1 MRLTAWVLVM
11 CAVVSA
17 SAERLPL
24 RRFTIADGL
33 PHDYARRIFCDS
45 RGFLWFAT
53 REGLARFDGDRFTT
67 LDNVPLLEGAKIRDI
82 IEIPAGTY
90 WIATNHGLI
99 QFVPGSPVEF
109 RRSAIPLDVIA
120 LARGSGK
127 AVWAATDRGIFH
139 VAGDAVTRIESPH
152 EQIWV
157 LRETN
162 GALSVGTAK
171 GLYRRTAR
179 GTLTRLS
186 EDDVRDIVLDR
197 QGYTWLATTTG
208 LRRFRDSPLRSVER
222 FGVES
227 GLPSESVFAITEMRD
242 GTIWAGTGEGLALLE
257 PGPRVSF
264 RPYTAS
270 YGISDRNISTLAEDH
285 DGDLWIG
292 TESSGVFEIARSGFT
307 SFTQDDGLT
316 KNRIAAINED
326 RNGNL
331 FVVSGLEFLHTFDGR
346 RFHPWRPQFPKSIKY
361 FGWGWNQIVF
371 QARNG
376 DWWWATGEGLCRFPG
391 VRTISD
397 LAHTAPLV
405 HYDTSNGLTHPIVFR
420 IYEDSHGDI
429 WASVLS
435 DGWPVIRID
444 HASGKAE
451 AFGVADG
458 MPATGAPNS
467 FIEDRGG
474 NLWVGLY
481 DGGALRRRNG
491 RFARIAGLPEGAVRD
506 MIIDHRGRLWMA
518 TDSGGAVRIDNPSA
532 DVPSIRV
539 YTKKQ
544 GLSTN
549 QIYSIVEDR
558 FGRVYLGTSRGIN
571 RLDPES
577 GRIKRFTTADG
588 LPNNLINVAFA
599 DRSGALWFGTLNG
612 LARLVPQPDEPRT
625 APPIWISA
633 LRVAGVPHTVPAVGV
648 QTVGPLELAP
658 HQNRVEIDFGT
669 VTFRPGEAIRYQ
681 YRLAGD
687 REWSPPVEQRSVAL
701 ANLAPG
707 KYNFQV
713 RAVSSDGIA
722 STTPAVFR
730 FDVLPPVW
738 HRWWFMVSCAIAVI
752 AAIHLYY
759 RARSRR
765 LLEMERVRIRIATDL
780 HDDIGASLSRIAV
793 LSEVVKRQVSDPR
806 SDRMLADVAD
816 SARSAVES
824 MSDIVWSIDPRRD
837 DVVSLN
843 RRLRECAAEILDPA
857 AIQWT
862 FDSDAQADKLRLGP
876 AQRRHIYL
884 VVKETLTNAVRH
896 ADCHHAT
903 ISVGAVDHSIRIE
916 IADDG
921 VGFDPKDCDGG
932 NGLQNMRRRLA
943 ELGGDVD
950 IATRNGSGTRVTI
963 RIPLGRTA

>member
-1 MRLTAWVLVM
+1 MH
-11 CAVVSA
+11 
-17 SAERLPL
+17 AERLPL
-24 RRFTIADGL
+24 RKFTIADGL
-33 PHDYARRIFCDS
+33 PHDHASRIFCDS

-53 REGLARFDGDRFTT
+53 REGLARFDGNRFAT
-67 LDNVPLLEGAKIRDI
+67 LDNVPLLEGAKVRDI
-82 IEIPAGTY
+82 VETPAGTY
-90 WIATNHGLI
+90 WIATNRGLI
-99 QFVPGSPVEF
+99 QFVPGSPIEF
-109 RRSAIPLDVIA
+109 RRAAVPLNVIA
-120 LARGSGK
+120 LAAGAGNT
-127 AVWAATDRGIFH
+127 VWAATVRGVFR
-139 VAGDAVTRIESPH
+139 VAGNTTERIESPK
-152 EQIWV
+152 EQV
-157 LRETN
+157 YAMAEQN
-162 GALSVGTAK
+162 GDLWIGTEK
-171 GLYRRTAR
+171 GFYCRAAR

-186 EDDVRDIVLDR
+186 EDDVREIVIDR

-208 LRRFRDSPLRSVER
+208 LRRFRGTPLNGVER
-222 FGVES
+222 FGVND
-227 GLPSESVFAITEMRD
+227 GLPSDTVFALTKMHD
-242 GTIWAGTGEGLALLE
+242 GTIWAGTTEGLAHSE

-264 RPYTAS
+264 RPYTS
-270 YGISDRNISTLAEDH
+270 SHGISDRNIFTLAEDH

-292 TESSGVFEIARSGFT
+292 TESGGVFEIARSGFT

-316 KNRIAAINED
+316 SNRIAAINED
-326 RNGNL
+326 RQGNL
-331 FVVSGLEFLHTFDGR
+331 FVVSGLAFLHTFDGR
-346 RFHPWRPQFPKSIKY
+346 KFHAWRPRFPKSIQY
-361 FGWGWNQIVF
+361 FGWGWNQIVL

-376 DWWWATGEGLCRFPG
+376 EWWWATGDGLCRFPPARSIADL
-391 VRTISD
+391 VKTTP
-397 LAHTAPLV
+397 LAH
-405 HYDTSNGLTHPIVFR
+405 YNSSNGLPTQNVFR
-420 IYEDSHGDI
+420 IFEDSRGDI
-429 WASVLS
+429 WASVLA
-435 DGWPVIRID
+435 DGHSVVRVD
-444 HASGKAE
+444 HASGKVQ

-491 RFARIAGLPEGAVRD
+491 RFERIAGLPEGAVRD
-506 MIIDHRGRLWMA
+506 MLIDHRGRLWMA
-518 TDSGGAVRIDNPSA
+518 AESGGAVRIDNPA
-532 DVPSIRV
+532 AEKPSIRV
-539 YTKKQ
+539 YTKTQ

-558 FGRVYLGTSRGIN
+558 FGRIYLGTGRGIN

-588 LPNNLINVAFA
+588 LPNNSINVAFA
-599 DRSGALWFGTLNG
+599 DHTGALWFGTLNG
-612 LARLVPQPDEPRT
+612 LARLEPQRDEPRVP
-625 APPIWISA
+625 PPIWISA
-633 LRVAGVPHTVPAVGV
+633 LRVAGVPHAIPAVGAKSL
-648 QTVGPLELAP
+648 GPFELEP
-658 HQNRVEIDFGT
+658 HQNRVEVDFGT

-687 REWSPPVEQRSVAL
+687 REWSAPVEQRSVAL

-707 KYNFQV
+707 NYNFEV
-713 RAVSSDGIA
+713 RAISSDGIA
-722 STTPAVFR
+722 STTPAIFR
-730 FDVLPPVW
+730 FDVLPPIW
-738 HRWWFMVSCAIAVI
+738 HRWWFMVSSAIAVI

-765 LLEMERVRIRIATDL
+765 LLEMERVRIRIASDL

-793 LSEVVKRQVSDPR
+793 LSEVVKRQVSDPH

-857 AIQWT
+857 SIQWT
-862 FDSDAQADKLRLGP
+862 FDSDSHADRLKLGP

-896 ADCHHAT
+896 AGCQHAT
-903 ISVGAVDHSIRIE
+903 IAVSAVDHSIRIE

-921 VGFDPKDCDGG
+921 VGFDPKEAGNG
-932 NGLQNMRRRLA
+932 NGLHNMRRRLA
-943 ELGGDVD
+943 ELGGDID
-950 IATRNGSGTRVTI
+950 IATRNGSGTRVVI